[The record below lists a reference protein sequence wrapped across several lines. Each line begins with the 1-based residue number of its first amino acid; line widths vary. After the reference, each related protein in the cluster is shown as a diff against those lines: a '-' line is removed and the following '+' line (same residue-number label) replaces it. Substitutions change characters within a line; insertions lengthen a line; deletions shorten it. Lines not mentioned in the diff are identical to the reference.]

1 MTAPTPF
8 HLSHLK
14 MHLSHHQEHANH
26 HLHVHNVQNGTHPTA
41 AHLNDPKLHAHP
53 IAQSHINNIHAHLGH
68 IKTHHPVTA
77 DVPPTYSPAQEFV
90 HAVRRYQKYLGIPM
104 TGFPVDIVNNPKWA
118 QVEGAT
124 TDRGQVKEVPP
135 DAH

>member
-26 HLHVHNVQNGTHPTA
+26 HLYVHNVQNGTHPTA

-53 IAQSHINNIHAHLGH
+53 ITQSHINNIHAHLGH
-68 IKTHHPVTA
+68 IKTHHPVVQ
-77 DVPPTYSPAQEFV
+77 DVKPTYSPAQELV
-90 HAVRRYQKYLGIPM
+90 HAVRRYQKSIGMLQNGYLID
-104 TGFPVDIVNNPKWA
+104 VYNSPKW
-118 QVEGAT
+118 QSDRGT
-124 TDRGQVKEVPP
+124 TDSGQVKEVPV
-135 DAH
+135 DSHN